1 MNKPL
6 STPQDLA
13 QEARDN
19 LGLPHW
25 FAMITPWQDGGFGE
39 TTCALT
45 ESNVFVASFVHEG
58 LYLGAY
64 YATGHA

>member
-6 STPQDLA
+6 FTPQDRA

-25 FAMITPWQDGGFGE
+25 FALITPWQDDGFGE
-39 TTCALT
+39 TTCALP
-45 ESNVFVASFVHEG
+45 ESNVFVASFVHEA
-58 LYLGAY
+58 LDLGAY

>member
-1 MNKPL
+1 MNKPTP
-6 STPQDLA
+6 TPQDLA
-13 QEARDN
+13 REARDN

-25 FAMITPWQDGGFGE
+25 CAMITPWQDDGFGE

-45 ESNVFVASFVHEG
+45 ESNVFVASFIHEA
-58 LYLGAY
+58 LDLGAY